1 MLTGTEFLTK
11 VNQMRADGASS
22 SEIVR
27 ACGYE
32 IDGKLKYTMFYME
45 LLKMKE
51 PEIHED
57 DEEVSEEYQKLS
69 EQYGQDA
76 VDAFI
81 EIWDEDNLEYFEEA
95 FYGRYDSEEDFAE
108 DFMTNTYGIDIPVMI
123 VVDWKATWNSNLR
136 HDFYFEKGFVF
147 NSNW

>member
-11 VNQMRADGASS
+11 VNQMRADGASNS
-22 SEIVR
+22 DIVR

-32 IDGKLKYTMFYME
+32 IDGKLKYSMFYME

-57 DEEVSEEYQKLS
+57 DEEVSEEYEKLCNT
-69 EQYGQDA
+69 YGKDA

-81 EIWDEDNLEYFEEA
+81 ELYDEDCLESFEEA
-95 FYGRYDSEEDFAE
+95 YYGRYDSEEDFAE
-108 DFMTNTYGIDIPVMI
+108 DFMTNTYGIDIPTMI
-123 VVDWKATWNSNLR
+123 VVDWKATWNQNLQY
-136 HDFYFEKGFVF
+136 DFDYENGCVF
-147 NSNW
+147 CKNW

>member
-11 VNQMRADGASS
+11 VNQMRADGASNS
-22 SEIVR
+22 DIVR

-32 IDGKLKYTMFYME
+32 IDGKLKYSMFYME

-57 DEEVSEEYQKLS
+57 DEEVSEEYQKLCNT
-69 EQYGQDA
+69 YGKDA

-81 EIWDEDNLEYFEEA
+81 ELYDEDCLESFEEA
-95 FYGRYDSEEDFAE
+95 YYGRYDSEEDFAE
-108 DFMTNTYGIDIPVMI
+108 DFMVNTYGIDIPDMI

-136 HDFYFEKGFVF
+136 HDFYFEDGFVF
-147 NSNW
+147 NRNW